1 MTSEKDSKGS
11 PMATHKLLLLP
22 GDGIGPEVMA
32 EGKRLIDWLN
42 AKGIARF
49 ETDQGLVGGAAYDAQ
64 KVAISEG
71 DMAKAKAADAII
83 FGAVGGPKWDS
94 VPYEVR
100 PEAGLLRLRKELGLF
115 ANLRPAICYPALAD
129 ASSLKREAVEGLDIL
144 IVRELT
150 GGVYFGEPKTIT
162 DLGNGQKR
170 AVDTQ
175 VYDTYEIERIGRVA
189 FDLARKRR
197 NKVTSMEKRNVMK
210 SGVLWNE
217 VMTQVHAREY
227 EDVTL
232 EHQLADSG
240 GMNLV
245 KSPKQFDVIVTDNLF
260 GDMLSDIAAMLT
272 GSLGMLPSASLGE
285 VEPKTKKRRALYE
298 PVHGSAPDIAG
309 KGLANPIAMLA
320 SFGMALRYSFDM
332 GALADK
338 LDAAIAAVLASGL
351 RTADIKSE
359 GSKAA
364 STSQMGEAIL
374 GELEK
379 LHA

>member
-1 MTSEKDSKGS
+1 
-11 PMATHKLLLLP
+11 MATHKLLLLP

-32 EGKRLIDWLN
+32 EVKRLVDWLN
-42 AKGIARF
+42 AKGIASF
-49 ETDQGLVGGAAYDAQ
+49 ETEQGLVGGSAYDAH
-64 KVAISEG
+64 KVSITEET
-71 DMAKAKAADAII
+71 MAKAKAADAII
-83 FGAVGGPKWDS
+83 FGSVGGPKWDS
-94 VPYEVR
+94 VPYEAR

-115 ANLRPAICYPALAD
+115 GNLRPAVCYPALAD
-129 ASSLKREAVEGLDIL
+129 ASSLKREAVEGLDIM

-217 VMTQVHAREY
+217 VMTQLHAREY
-227 EDVTL
+227 KDVTL

-285 VEPKTKKRRALYE
+285 VDAKTKKRRALYE

-364 STSQMGEAIL
+364 STSEMGEAIL
-374 GELEK
+374 GEMQK

>member
-1 MTSEKDSKGS
+1 
-11 PMATHKLLLLP
+11 MATHKLLLLP

-32 EGKRLIDWLN
+32 EVKRLIGWLN
-42 AKGIARF
+42 DKGLASF
-49 ETDQGLVGGAAYDAQ
+49 QTEEGLVGGSAYDAH
-64 KVAISEG
+64 KVAIWEA
-71 DMAKAKAADAII
+71 DMAKAKAADAVI
-83 FGAVGGPKWDS
+83 FGAVGGPKWDA
-94 VPYEVR
+94 VPYDVR
-100 PEAGLLRLRKELGLF
+100 PEAGLLRLRKDLALY
-115 ANLRPAICYPALAD
+115 ANLRPAVTYPALAD
-129 ASSLKREAVEGLDIL
+129 ASALKRELVEGLDIVIL
-144 IVRELT
+144 RELT

-189 FDLARKRR
+189 FDLARKRN

-210 SGVLWNE
+210 TGVLWNE
-217 VMTQVHAREY
+217 VMTQLHAREY
-227 EDVTL
+227 KDVTL

-285 VEPKTKKRRALYE
+285 VDAKTKKRRALYE

-309 KGLANPIAMLA
+309 KGMANPIAMIA

-359 GSKAA
+359 GATAA
-364 STSQMGEAIL
+364 STTEMGEAIL
-374 GELEK
+374 GEMQK